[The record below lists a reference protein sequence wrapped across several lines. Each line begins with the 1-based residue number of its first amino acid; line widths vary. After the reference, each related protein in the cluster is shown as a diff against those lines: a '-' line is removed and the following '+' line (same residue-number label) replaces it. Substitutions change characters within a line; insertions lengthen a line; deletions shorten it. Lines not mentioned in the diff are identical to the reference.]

1 MKSFTLIIIL
11 IFQFPY
17 LMAQGPVVSSDM
29 RFADIRLKINEAA
42 RREIQEDVDAITQ
55 SPKYFNQKVKRA
67 RLYFPIIERILAE
80 ENVPDDIKYLVIQE
94 SALIS
99 DAVSSSNAVGY
110 WQFKDF
116 TAIEMGLR
124 VDNHIDERMNIVSAT
139 HAAAKYFKK
148 NNFYFDNWLFA
159 LQAYQMGAGAAMKV
173 LSESDRG
180 AKSLNITKKTYWY
193 VKKYLA
199 HKVAYGYA
207 LEQNSNMEQRLVEYT
222 RGGAK
227 SLRDISKELMVE
239 ETELYAYNK
248 WLKKGKIPEDKIYAV
263 IVPVSS
269 GAIDPY
275 LVASSKDKLEPAQNE
290 QTKEPTY
297 DGLEDPDRFPVI
309 SENKGIFSSK
319 PQFVSI
325 NGIPGVIGKEG
336 QTTDEL
342 AKMAGIEEL
351 KFTSYNEML
360 PHESI
365 TADQVYYFKKKK
377 TKAKVHYHTVQY
389 DETLWDI
396 SQKYGVRVSKLLKK
410 NRLKDA
416 KEIEAGMVL
425 WLRYIRPST
434 EEIAYKEVKEI
445 IVASELVNNSDN
457 SENEVEYI
465 EKYEQDLPVMTFS
478 PPNLTVEDLE
488 QQETESKMI
497 NITHKVEAKE
507 TLYSIS
513 KIYSVE
519 VMDIVNWNKLNI
531 ADGLQIGQILELI
544 VDKDWQTQVNYLEEK
559 TSVNMEDEGFIEHR
573 VQVGDTMY
581 AIANKYGVTV
591 EDIQAWNDKED
602 TAVTIGERI
611 WIKP

>member
-1 MKSFTLIIIL
+1 
-11 IFQFPY
+11 
-17 LMAQGPVVSSDM
+17 
-29 RFADIRLKINEAA
+29 
-42 RREIQEDVDAITQ
+42 
-55 SPKYFNQKVKRA
+55 
-67 RLYFPIIERILAE
+67 
-80 ENVPDDIKYLVIQE
+80 
-94 SALIS
+94 
-99 DAVSSSNAVGY
+99 
-110 WQFKDF
+110 
-116 TAIEMGLR
+116 MGLR

-148 NNFYFDNWLFA
+148 NNFYFDNWLYA

-173 LSESDRG
+173 VSEANRG
-180 AKSLNITKKTYWY
+180 SKSLNITKKTYWY

-207 LEQNSNMEQRLVEYT
+207 LDQNSKTELRLVEYT
-222 RGGAK
+222 RGGSK
-227 SLRDISKELMVE
+227 TLRNISAELMVD
-239 ETELYAYNK
+239 ETELSDYNK
-248 WLKKGKIPEDKIYAV
+248 WLKKGKIPEDKIYSV

-269 GAIDPY
+269 GTVDSY
-275 LVASSKDKLEPAQNE
+275 LVASSNDKLEPAQKE
-290 QTKEPTY
+290 QTSGPTY
-297 DGLEDPDRFPVI
+297 DGLEDPDRFPEI
-309 SENKGIFSSK
+309 KENKGIFSSK

-325 NGIPGVIGKEG
+325 NGIPGIIGKEG
-336 QTTDEL
+336 QTTDDL
-342 AKMAGIEEL
+342 AKMAEITEL
-351 KFTSYNEML
+351 KFTSYNEIL

-365 TADQVYYFKKKK
+365 IADQVYYFKKKK

-389 DETLWDI
+389 NETLWAI

-416 KEIEAGMVL
+416 EEIEAGMVL
-425 WLRYIRPST
+425 WLRYVRPSG
-434 EEIAYKEVKEI
+434 EEIAYQEVKKI
-445 IVASELVNNSDN
+445 IVTTEFVDNSDN

-465 EKYEQDLPVMTFS
+465 EKYDQNLPVVTS
-478 PPNLTVEDLE
+478 PPPNPTIEDSE
-488 QQETESKMI
+488 IQETESKMI
-497 NITHKVEAKE
+497 TVTHTVEAKE

-513 KIYSVE
+513 KIYDVE

-544 VDKDWQTQVNYLEEK
+544 VDKDWQTQVNNVEK
-559 TSVNMEDEGFIEHR
+559 KNSVNMEDEGFIVHR